1 MFNNLKVKK
10 KLLVGYGIV
19 LIMTVLIAVFSMFQL
34 KMANEDLENF
44 MAGSVKADDLIK
56 ENRIAT
62 NIAARYLRDMVIEK
76 DDSNYADKTAKVQEN
91 IATIKNN
98 FETLQSMDVL
108 DQDALNEYQNAM
120 EGWFDIGDKV
130 LSLLNENKR
139 EEAQEVI
146 LEECTPA
153 LNKAIE
159 LVKPLNEETDQILTK
174 TMTESMDRTNKS
186 LFMLMFMTAVAIVIG
201 MWICLKV
208 TKAIVKPVTEVVNAM
223 IGIAD
228 GHMKQ
233 ELTYQSKDE
242 LGALVNSVG
251 KTCSVLEEVI
261 RDLTRLMGEMAKGNF
276 DLQAEDEIYKGDLTP
291 ILTSIR
297 QMNHNLSNTLTQV
310 QQISEQVAEGSD
322 QVSSGAQNLSEASA
336 EQASSVSPMVS
347 AV

>member
-76 DDSNYADKTAKVQEN
+76 DDSAYADKTAKVQEN

-139 EEAQEVI
+139 G
-146 LEECTPA
+146 
-153 LNKAIE
+153 
-159 LVKPLNEETDQILTK
+159 
-174 TMTESMDRTNKS
+174 S
-186 LFMLMFMTAVAIVIG
+186 
-201 MWICLKV
+201 
-208 TKAIVKPVTEVVNAM
+208 
-223 IGIAD
+223 
-228 GHMKQ
+228 
-233 ELTYQSKDE
+233 
-242 LGALVNSVG
+242 
-251 KTCSVLEEVI
+251 
-261 RDLTRLMGEMAKGNF
+261 TRG
-276 DLQAEDEIYKGDLTP
+276 
-291 ILTSIR
+291 R
-297 QMNHNLSNTLTQV
+297 
-310 QQISEQVAEGSD
+310 
-322 QVSSGAQNLSEASA
+322 SGRMYPCFE
-336 EQASSVSPMVS
+336 
-347 AV
+347 